1 MISSFL
7 FVSMLL
13 NFTAEVSIYRYDS
26 IEIVDC
32 YINPQE
38 NGNLLVY
45 EIINR
50 KIFLTLDC
58 DTLFKDGFE

>member
-1 MISSFL
+1 
-7 FVSMLL
+7 MLL

-50 KIFLTLDC
+50 KIFLALDC

>member
-1 MISSFL
+1 MITSFL